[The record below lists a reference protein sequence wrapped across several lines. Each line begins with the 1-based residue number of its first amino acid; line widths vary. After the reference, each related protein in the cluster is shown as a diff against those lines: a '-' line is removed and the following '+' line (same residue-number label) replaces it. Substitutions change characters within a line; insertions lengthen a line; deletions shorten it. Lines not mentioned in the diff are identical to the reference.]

1 METPGAHREFP
12 FFELFYGPRVIMGR
26 GKIKIKVGVGV
37 GKTKMGVN
45 RMGGRMIP
53 PLVAVGVGV
62 GATAVA
68 AFVGVEVGAIGVGGA
83 AIDGSVSG
91 MQAAE
96 VTDPAIQAKP
106 PLPPAN
112 SIYHH
117 VPSKFFP
124 ATLAVPPCGM
134 LPITL

>member
-1 METPGAHREFP
+1 M
-12 FFELFYGPRVIMGR
+12 VMMGS
-26 GKIKIKVGVGV
+26 GKIRIKVGVGV
-37 GKTKMGVN
+37 GRMK
-45 RMGGRMIP
+45 MGGRRIIP

-62 GATAVA
+62 GAAVA
-68 AFVGVEVGAIGVGGA
+68 AFVGVDVGAIGVGGA

-96 VTDPAIQAKP
+96 VTDPAIQANP

-124 ATLAVPPCGM
+124 ATLAVPPSGSEPM
-134 LPITL
+134 TL